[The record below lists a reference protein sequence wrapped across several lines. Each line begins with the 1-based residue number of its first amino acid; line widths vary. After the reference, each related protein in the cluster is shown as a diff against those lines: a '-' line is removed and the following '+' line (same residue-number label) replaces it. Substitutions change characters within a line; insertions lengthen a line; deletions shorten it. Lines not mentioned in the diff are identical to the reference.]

1 MNLTICSKTFKLRGM
16 TKYMAK
22 HIFYGDIMKS
32 LSPLESFTIQVLKPD
47 KKYSSQK
54 IYEVVKKK
62 KKVSR
67 NSIPIILNRLHTKGL
82 LTRETETA
90 RGGIRFLYELQLNK
104 EKFER
109 KVVENTVNALVKR
122 FGRKVVV
129 YFNES
134 FSKQK
139 RK

>member
-1 MNLTICSKTFKLRGM
+1 MV
-16 TKYMAK
+16 K
-22 HIFYGDIMKS
+22 HYLFTDDIIKS
-32 LSPLESFTIQVLKPD
+32 LSPLESFIIKSLKPN
-47 KKYSSQK
+47 KKYSSQTVYNLVNK
-54 IYEVVKKK
+54 N

-67 NSIPIILNRLHTKGL
+67 SSIPVILDRLYKKGI

-90 RGGIRFLYELQLNK
+90 RGGIRFIYRLQLNI

-109 KVVENTVNALVKR
+109 SVVENTVNSLIKR
-122 FGRKVVV
+122 FGEKAIV

-134 FSKQK
+134 VTKQK